1 MNDEHLKQQITV
13 MQHFLN
19 GGEIECARI
28 GVDNAWTSTVNP
40 SWNWYYY
47 QYRIKPAKPI
57 TLESEDITILYK
69 LILKRDGLDFSL
81 KETVIINKLYEKCK
95 QSLPSYSS

>member
-1 MNDEHLKQQITV
+1 MNDKHLKQQIAV

-40 SWNWYYY
+40 SWNWYHY

-57 TLESEDITILYK
+57 TLESQDIPILYK
-69 LILKRDGLDFSL
+69 LILNRDSLDFSL
-81 KETVIINKLYEKCK
+81 EETVIIDKLYEKCK
-95 QSLPSYSS
+95 QSLP